1 MFIAK
6 SITTRIYY
14 GKFHSE
20 QKWYKEN
27 ISFED
32 YKKSVKRHLG
42 NTNFNRDTNKYK
54 HKIKQYINKSENI
67 EELKQAFYGTG
78 IKIEVKVYQ

>member
-20 QKWYKEN
+20 QKWRKEN

-32 YKKSVKRHLG
+32 YKLSVKRHLG

-54 HKIKQYINKSENI
+54 YKIKQAINNAENI
-67 EELKQAFYGTG
+67 SELKQAFYGTG
-78 IKIEVKVYQ
+78 IKIEIKVN

>member
-14 GKFHSE
+14 SKFHSE

-32 YKKSVKRHLG
+32 YKQSVKRHLG

-54 HKIKQYINKSENI
+54 HKIKQAINNAENI

-78 IKIEVKVYQ
+78 IEIEIKVYQ

>member
-14 GKFHSE
+14 SKFHSE

-32 YKKSVKRHLG
+32 YKQSVKRHLG

-54 HKIKQYINKSENI
+54 HKI
-67 EELKQAFYGTG
+67 
-78 IKIEVKVYQ
+78 